1 MKCSPSAMPAT
12 LSLARTE
19 LHVGRQPNVITSASA
34 LPAITESSASQPSMR
49 ATATRAAMAPLVK
62 FSKKDDSGIFFI
74 YSSHVERQ

>member
-19 LHVGRQPNVITSASA
+19 LHAGRQPNVITSASA

-49 ATATRAAMAPLVK
+49 ATATRAAMAPLAK
-62 FSKKDDSGIFFI
+62 FSKKDDSGIFFSYI
-74 YSSHVERQ
+74 HHM